1 MKDVDT
7 TKEEVGNELIQ
18 SRQRIAGSDN
28 SEAEQKQAEEAL
40 GKMEERYTLAIEAGR
55 VGTWDWNLRTNEIYL
70 DPNLKAMLG
79 YANHEIRNHLDHWG
93 KFVHPEDV
101 EEVMTKANAH
111 LEGRTPNYEVTHRM
125 LHKNGSIRWFLARG
139 KAIRDTRGKPY
150 RVLGTDTDV
159 TEHKLAEEEL
169 TKYREQLEELV
180 KERTAE
186 LRRTNEQLGQEIA
199 VRRQVEEALRH
210 SEEKYRLVVENA
222 NQVIVVAQDWK
233 IKFIN
238 RQATQILGYSIED
251 VISKPFLEFAHPEDR
266 VLLAERHEKR
276 LRGEDVP
283 LVYCFRVIAKDGDAR
298 WLEIS
303 SVPISWE
310 SRPATLNFLS
320 DITER
325 KHLEEQLLWSQ
336 KMETVGRLAGG
347 VAHEFNNL
355 LAVVLM
361 NTELAMMS
369 LPSNSQTRKY
379 LEAIRRNSDLGA
391 KIAGQL
397 LAFSRRQIIKPQVI
411 NLSSVLLEMDKM
423 LRSLIGENIELQ
435 IQPSEHLGRIRV
447 DRSQIEQVLVNLV
460 VNARDAMPHG
470 GKLTIIATNI
480 TIDEDHAREY
490 ACVAPGEYVML
501 TVSDT
506 GVGMTEEIRA
516 HLFEPF
522 YTTKEVGKGTGL
534 GLATCYGIVS
544 QNGRN
549 IRADSKPDKGTT
561 FRIYLPRVYEEVE
574 VPFDGAESESLPQ
587 GTETVLLVEDEP
599 SVRNVVALAL
609 RELGYTVLEA
619 GNGEEGLEVA
629 EKYGG
634 GKIHLLLTDVVMPK
648 MWGKELSERLR
659 TAHPNIRTIFFSGY
673 PGDVVVDYGVLDPDI
688 DFVPKPFSGTV
699 LARRVRE
706 VLDNEAPKA

>member
-1 MKDVDT
+1 
-7 TKEEVGNELIQ
+7 
-18 SRQRIAGSDN
+18 
-28 SEAEQKQAEEAL
+28 
-40 GKMEERYTLAIEAGR
+40 
-55 VGTWDWNLRTNEIYL
+55 
-70 DPNLKAMLG
+70 
-79 YANHEIRNHLDHWG
+79 
-93 KFVHPEDV
+93 
-101 EEVMTKANAH
+101 
-111 LEGRTPNYEVTHRM
+111 
-125 LHKNGSIRWFLARG
+125 
-139 KAIRDTRGKPY
+139 
-150 RVLGTDTDV
+150 
-159 TEHKLAEEEL
+159 
-169 TKYREQLEELV
+169 
-180 KERTAE
+180 
-186 LRRTNEQLGQEIA
+186 
-199 VRRQVEEALRH
+199 
-210 SEEKYRLVVENA
+210 
-222 NQVIVVAQDWK
+222 
-233 IKFIN
+233 
-238 RQATQILGYSIED
+238 
-251 VISKPFLEFAHPEDR
+251 
-266 VLLAERHEKR
+266 
-276 LRGEDVP
+276 
-283 LVYCFRVIAKDGDAR
+283 
-298 WLEIS
+298 
-303 SVPISWE
+303 
-310 SRPATLNFLS
+310 
-320 DITER
+320 
-325 KHLEEQLLWSQ
+325 
-336 KMETVGRLAGG
+336 METVGRLAGG

-391 KIAGQL
+391 RIAGQL
-397 LAFSRRQIIKPQVI
+397 LAFSRRQITKPQVI

-435 IQPSEHLGRIRV
+435 IQPSEDLGRIRM

-490 ACVAPGEYVML
+490 ARVVPGEYVML

-544 QNGRN
+544 QNGGN

-561 FRIYLPRVYEEVE
+561 FRIYLSRVYEEVE

-634 GKIHLLLTDVVMPK
+634 GKIDLLLTDVVMPR

-659 TAHPNIRTIFFSGY
+659 TVHPSIRTIFFSGY
-673 PGDVVVDYGVLDPDI
+673 PGDFVVDYGVLDPDI
-688 DFVPKPFSGTV
+688 DFVPKPFSRTV